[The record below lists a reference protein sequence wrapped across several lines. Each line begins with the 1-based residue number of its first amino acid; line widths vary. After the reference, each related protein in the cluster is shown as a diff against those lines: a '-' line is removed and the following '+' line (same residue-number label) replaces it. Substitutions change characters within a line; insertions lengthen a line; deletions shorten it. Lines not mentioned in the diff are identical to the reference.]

1 MLMNEKVNSCEIGV
15 YVFSCAARIY
25 IGSFLYVY
33 ITTKIQVQTR
43 IELNEWIDND
53 DDDGKQTKQE
63 HFFSLLLYNLD
74 ESFFFYSQFI
84 CKKWLNECVKMNEKL
99 LQSQ

>member
-43 IELNEWIDND
+43 IELNEWIDDDD

-84 CKKWLNECVKMNEKL
+84 CKK
-99 LQSQ
+99 